1 MNRSNFI
8 SRLFTP
14 ADQDRIAAAVA
25 AAEGQSAGE
34 IVPYVVQ
41 QSDMYE
47 DASWRAALLGAFL
60 ALGVMVLLRQYTNA
74 WLPEF
79 ITIAFIVVVAAGAGF
94 ILTDLIPAMTRLLAG
109 KALIELR
116 ISQRAAEAFIAEEIF
131 NTRDRTGI
139 LIFISLLER
148 RVLVIGDAGINAKVK
163 QEEWDAVASRV
174 ANGLRSGKPAEG
186 LLAAIEQCGVLL
198 QKRGVERRVDDDN
211 ELSNKLRIG
220 E

>member
-131 NTRDRTGI
+131 NTRERTGI

>member
-1 MNRSNFI
+1 MTKLA

-14 ADQDRIAAAVA
+14 ADQDRIAAAVE
-25 AAEGQSAGE
+25 AAEGQSSGE
-34 IVPYVVQ
+34 IVPYVVE

-60 ALGVMVLLRQYTNA
+60 ALGVMVLLRHYTDT

-79 ITIAFIVVVAAGAGF
+79 TTIAFIVVVAAGAGF
-94 ILTDLIPAMTRLLAG
+94 ILTDLIPAVTRLLAG
-109 KALIELR
+109 KALIDLR
-116 ISQRAAEAFIAEEIF
+116 VSQRAAEAFIAEEIF

-163 QEEWDAVASRV
+163 QEEWDEIASRV
-174 ANGLRSGKPAEG
+174 ANGLRGGKPAEG
-186 LLAAIEQCGVLL
+186 LITAIQQCGVLL

>member
-174 ANGLRSGKPAEG
+174 ANGLCSGKPAEG

>member
-1 MNRSNFI
+1 MNMSKLV

-14 ADQDRIAAAVA
+14 ADQERIAAAVE
-25 AAEGQSAGE
+25 AAEGQSSGE
-34 IVPYVVQ
+34 VVPYVVE

-60 ALGVMVLLRQYTNA
+60 ALGVMVLLRRYTDT

-79 ITIAFIVVVAAGAGF
+79 TTIAFIVVVAAGAGF
-94 ILTDLIPAMTRLLAG
+94 ILTDLIPALTRLLAG
-109 KALIELR
+109 KALIDLR
-116 ISQRAAEAFIAEEIF
+116 VSQRAAEAFIAEEIF

-148 RVLVIGDAGINAKVK
+148 RVLVLGDAGINAKVK
-163 QEEWDAVASRV
+163 QEEWDEVASQV
-174 ANGLRSGKPAEG
+174 TSGLRSGKPTEG
-186 LLAAIEQCGVLL
+186 LIAAIQQCGVLL
-198 QKRGVERRVDDDN
+198 QKRGVARRADDEN
-211 ELSNKLRIG
+211 ELSNRLRIG

>member
-1 MNRSNFI
+1 MSKLA

-14 ADQDRIAAAVA
+14 ADQERIAAAVE
-25 AAEGQSAGE
+25 AAEGQSSGE
-34 IVPYVVQ
+34 VVPYVVE

-47 DASWRAALLGAFL
+47 DASWRAALLSAFL
-60 ALGVMVLLRQYTNA
+60 ALGVMVLLRRYTDA

-79 ITIAFIVVVAAGAGF
+79 TTIAFIVVVAAGAGF
-94 ILTDLIPAMTRLLAG
+94 ILTDLIPAVTRLLAG
-109 KALIELR
+109 KALIDLR
-116 ISQRAAEAFIAEEIF
+116 VSQRAAEAFIAEEIF

-148 RVLVIGDAGINAKVK
+148 RVLVLGDAGINAKVK
-163 QEEWDAVASRV
+163 QEEWDEVASQV
-174 ANGLRSGKPAEG
+174 ASGLRNGKPAEG
-186 LLAAIEQCGVLL
+186 LIAAIQQCGVLL
-198 QKRGVERRVDDDN
+198 QKRGVERRADDDN

>member
-1 MNRSNFI
+1 MLKLA

-14 ADQDRIAAAVA
+14 ADQERIAAAVE
-25 AAEGQSAGE
+25 AAEGQSSGE
-34 IVPYVVQ
+34 VVPYVVE

-47 DASWRAALLGAFL
+47 DAAWRAALLGVFL
-60 ALGVMVLLRQYTNA
+60 ALGVMVVLRRYTDA

-79 ITIAFIVVVAAGAGF
+79 TTIAFIVVVAAGAGY
-94 ILTDLIPAMTRLLAG
+94 ILTDLIPAVTRLLAG
-109 KALIELR
+109 KASIDLR
-116 ISQRAAEAFIAEEIF
+116 VSQRAAEAFIAEEIF

-148 RVLVIGDAGINAKVK
+148 RVLVLGDAGINAKVK
-163 QEEWDAVASRV
+163 QEEWDAVASQV

-198 QKRGVERRVDDDN
+198 QKRGVERRADDDN